1 MAWQVVI
8 HEFGLHY
15 LAHRGNLGSILEHG
29 ILPYS
34 EVRARALQSIDVSD
48 PAVQRHRERRDLI
61 IGVSIHE
68 YVPLYLNPKNAML
81 FVRREQQHDILILR
95 INPKVA
101 NKARVLYTDG
111 NAASRTTQFSLVDD
125 VVRPSLPVLRAERWT
140 DFADGKRRR
149 MAEVLIHGGIA
160 PGNIVRVTCSTQA
173 TADWVRDVHNIYAVC
188 RPQSYF

>member
-1 MAWQVVI
+1 MI

-101 NKARVLYTDG
+101 KKARVLYTDG

>member
-1 MAWQVVI
+1 MVI

-15 LAHRGNLGSILEHG
+15 IAHRGNLESILEHG
-29 ILPYS
+29 LLPYS
-34 EVRARALQSIDVSD
+34 EVRRRGLQFVDVSD
-48 PAVQRHRERRDLI
+48 PEVQRHRERRDLI

-81 FVRREQQHDILILR
+81 YVRREQQHDIVILR

-111 NAASRTTQFSLVDD
+111 NAASRLTQFSLVDD
-125 VVRPSLPVLRAERWT
+125 VVLPSLPVLRAERWT
-140 DFADGKRRR
+140 GFADGKRRR

-160 PGNIVRVTCSTQA
+160 PENIVRVTCSTKA
-173 TADWVRDVHNIYAVC
+173 TADWVRNAHNIYAMC
-188 RPQSYF
+188 HPQSYF